1 MLIKDATVKSLVRY
15 YFPGINRLLWSSIAK
30 DEEASFD
37 TADNDRAALEVRVA
51 GPGTAETRAVTVRS

>member
-1 MLIKDATVKSLVRY
+1 MLIRDTTVSLVRY

-37 TADNDRAALEVRVA
+37 AADDDCAALEVRVA
-51 GPGTAETRAVTVRS
+51 GPGTAETRAVAVRS